1 MYKVT
6 LVMTE
11 GENIVYGAENL
22 PEVTEDIKVLETA
35 LAENLLVCFPEV
47 EEYPFWVN
55 PKYLVKVDV
64 EEGLD

>member
-35 LAENLLVCFPEV
+35 LAENLMVCFPEV
-47 EEYPFWVN
+47 AEYPFWVN
-55 PKYLVKVDV
+55 PKYLVKVEV
-64 EEGLD
+64 TEGLD